1 MRQVHIAGERMF
13 VDYAGTTLE
22 VVDPTTGKKHKAQLF
37 VAVMGASSF
46 TYAEATWTQSL
57 IDWIGSHI
65 RAFAFFGGVTAQI
78 VCDNLKA
85 GITKACFYEPE
96 VNRTYAEMA
105 AHYRT
110 AVVPAR
116 PKKPKDK
123 AKVEVGVQ
131 VATRWIIAKL
141 RNRTFFSLT
150 ELNDAIRELVEQL
163 NDRVTRH
170 LGTSRRALFEELD
183 RPALKDLPP
192 EPYVYAEW
200 RECRLGIDY
209 HIDIDKHYYSVPYTL
224 IREKLWVRVMEHTVE
239 AYHRG
244 KRVASHMRSSLKGR
258 HTTVNEHRPS
268 NHQHYVGWTM
278 ERIKRQAAEIGCK
291 TAALV
296 DVIIR
301 ERPHPEQG
309 FRSCIGIIRLDKSYG
324 RDRLEQACARALQI
338 GTHSYTSVKSILK
351 NNLDRKR
358 PESPT
363 DGPEIAHD
371 NVRGPDYFR

>member
-1 MRQVHIAGERMF
+1 LLQF
-13 VDYAGTTLE
+13 L
-22 VVDPTTGKKHKAQLF
+22 
-37 VAVMGASSF
+37 GASNF

-57 IDWIGSHI
+57 PDWIGSHI
-65 RAFAFFGGVTAQI
+65 RSFTFFGGVTELI
-78 VCDNLKA
+78 VSDNLKA
-85 GITKACFYEPE
+85 GIIKACFYEPE
-96 VNRTYAEMA
+96 VNRTYTEN
-105 AHYRT
+105 YGT

-116 PKKPKDK
+116 PKKKPKDK

-141 RNRTFFSLT
+141 RNRTFFYLT

-170 LGTSRRALFEELD
+170 LGASRRALFEELD
-183 RPALKDLPP
+183 RPALKDLPA
-192 EPYVYAEW
+192 EPYVYAQW
-200 RECRLGIDY
+200 KECRLGIDY

-224 IREKLWVRVMEHTVE
+224 IRQKLWVGITERTVE
-239 AYHRG
+239 VYHRG
-244 KRVASHMRSSLKGR
+244 KRVAAHVRSSLKGR

-278 ERIKRQAAEIGCK
+278 ERIKRQAAEIGWK
-291 TAALV
+291 TTALV
-296 DVIIR
+296 DR

-309 FRSCIGIIRLDKSYG
+309 FRSSIGIIRLAKSHG
-324 RDRLEQACARALQI
+324 RDRLEQACARALEI
-338 GTHSYTSVKSILK
+338 GTHSYSSVKSILK

-371 NVRGPDYFR
+371 NVRGPNYFH